1 MPTAS
6 WSAYQ
11 GRTARASTVGMLR
24 RERANF
30 DTGNEPDTPSAE
42 NREAG
47 PRGASSMNE
56 RQEKEVYIVRRKA
69 KANFTIISNELCV
82 DTRLSWKALGLLIYL
97 LHLPPDFKLHLY
109 NLAKLR
115 PGLNGRNSTRSGLR
129 ELEGLGY
136 VTISRERNEQGRY
149 ARTVWYVTDEPEF
162 DS

>member
-1 MPTAS
+1 
-6 WSAYQ
+6 
-11 GRTARASTVGMLR
+11 
-24 RERANF
+24 
-30 DTGNEPDTPSAE
+30 
-42 NREAG
+42 
-47 PRGASSMNE
+47 MNE

-69 KANFTIISNELCV
+69 KVNFTIISNELCV
-82 DTRLSWKALGLLIYL
+82 DARLSWKALGLLIYL

-115 PGLNGRNSTRSGLR
+115 PGLNGRDSTRSGLK

-162 DS
+162 GS